1 MANHYKFDAFGRFDG
16 VSATATERSTI
27 VAPAIASPDY
37 NWNGVDW
44 VYAPN
49 VQTAPAAISQPA
61 PPPASRTLTRLQYMG
76 RFTDGELAAIYTAAK
91 SVVQIEVW
99 LEKFKLA
106 EFVDLDDPL
115 TLAGLQGMEAAGLIG
130 AGRAAEILGE

>member
-16 VSATATERSTI
+16 VSATATERSTT
-27 VAPAIASPDY
+27 VAPVIASPDY

-44 VYAPN
+44 VYVPN
-49 VQTAPAAISQPA
+49 VPTAPAATSQPA
-61 PPPASRTLTRLQYMG
+61 PAARTLTRLQYMG

-106 EFVDLDDPL
+106 EFVDLGDPV
-115 TLAGLQGMEAAGLIG
+115 TIAGLQALEGAGLIG
-130 AGRAAEILGE
+130 SGRAAEIVA

>member
-1 MANHYKFDAFGRFDG
+1 MNHYKFDAFGRFDG
-16 VSATATERSTI
+16 ISATATERSTT

-44 VYAPN
+44 VYVPN
-49 VQTAPAAISQPA
+49 IPTAPAASAPAAPA
-61 PPPASRTLTRLQYMG
+61 PVRNLTRLQYMS
-76 RFTDGELAAIYTAAK
+76 RFADSELAAIYTAAK

-106 EFVDLDDPL
+106 EFVDLDDPR
-115 TLAGLQGMEAAGLIG
+115 TVAGLQGLEGAGLIG
-130 AGRAAEILGE
+130 PGRAAEILSA